1 MGKPL
6 SSALRVND
14 STPINV
20 SHHTNNVIKIL
31 TMVSTILLPSTLIFT
46 FFSTDNIQD
55 FPIFT
60 HRIGFLLMVVSVVC
74 VSAIILWRF
83 RNKGWL

>member
-1 MGKPL
+1 MEHGNANRET
-6 SSALRVND
+6 SN
-14 STPINV
+14 
-20 SHHTNNVIKIL
+20 
-31 TMVSTILLPSTLIFT
+31 
-46 FFSTDNIQD
+46 DNIQD
-55 FPIFT
+55 IPIFT